1 MFMNRAKKGR
11 SKSESVFEIDSGRA
25 PELKKNAAGLSVK
38 KFWKNKCRQK
48 TPLLSGLIF
57 KNKKKICLASWPSSA
72 LAADLTGQLG
82 LAQTSLFAECLN
94 GYICQDSLS
103 LFKPGEIR
111 QKGPE
116 NPIQGQFSST
126 VYSFFVRI
134 LSSESKSSG
143 AAASDFSPLIL
154 RRRIPEGR
162 KVTTRRGLNSKGSP
176 VWGLRP
182 NRAFL
187 RRTWNLPKPLTMTSS
202 SPARVFFMMAMR
214 FSTASRAAF
223 RGSSAVSKTA
233 SIIRSLVTATFQAPD
248 GRGLGASVH
257 FRWKRP
263 NFTYLGAQVN
273 ILRHPASSGGRKIKN
288 QGETCGSLA
297 RVPADSIFLSIK
309 PELLRLNKILYYFSR
324 ILWNPKKYGFF
335 YRNSL
340 KKIDVI
346 PGRICG
352 VSPPRHPARFPAGAY
367 SPSVQR

>member
-1 MFMNRAKKGR
+1 MNRAKKGR
-11 SKSESVFEIDSGRA
+11 VKSESVFENDSGRA
-25 PELKKNAAGLSVK
+25 LELKKNVVGLSVK
-38 KFWKNKCRQK
+38 KFWENKCRQK

-57 KNKKKICLASWPSSA
+57 KNKKKIGLTRWLSSNQ
-72 LAADLTGQLG
+72 AAGLPGLLG
-82 LAQTSLFAECLN
+82 LAQTSLLAECLN
-94 GYICQDSLS
+94 GYISQDSFS
-103 LFKPGEIR
+103 VFKPREIR

-116 NPIQGQFSST
+116 NTIQGHSSST

-134 LSSESKSSG
+134 LSSESQSSG
-143 AAASDFSPLIL
+143 AAANASSPLIL
-154 RRRIPEGR
+154 SRSILEMR
-162 KVTTRRGLNSKGSP
+162 KVTTRRGLNSKTFP

-182 NRAFL
+182 SRVFL
-187 RRTWNLPKPLTMTSS
+187 RLTWNLPKLLIKTSS
-202 SPARVFFMMAMR
+202 SPARVILMMAMS
-214 FSTASRAAF
+214 FSTASRAVF
-223 RGSSAVSKTA
+223 RDSSAVSKTA
-233 SIIRSLVTATFQAPD
+233 PIIRSLVTVTFQAPD

-309 PELLRLNKILYYFSR
+309 PKLLRLNKILYYFSR

-346 PGRICG
+346 PGRIPVFINLEHFENCELI
-352 VSPPRHPARFPAGAY
+352 
-367 SPSVQR
+367 